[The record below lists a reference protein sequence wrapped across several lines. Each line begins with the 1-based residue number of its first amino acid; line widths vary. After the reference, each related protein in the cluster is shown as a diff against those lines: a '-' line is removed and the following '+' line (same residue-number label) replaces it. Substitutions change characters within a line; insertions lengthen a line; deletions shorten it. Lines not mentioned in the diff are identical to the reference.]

1 MSKTLGAKGI
11 VIGCGNHKGGVSKS
25 TSATYIAAALGE
37 RGLKVLILDCD
48 PSAGATRIF
57 GVDGKSFSGTYELVL
72 REDPDLLTLAVTEG
86 LPRNVSVIPAR
97 TELSEV
103 RNYVSKFEDAAGL
116 LRRGLEKARALYD
129 DILL

>member
-1 MSKTLGAKGI
+1 MGPGVQARKYPWPLCCKQRIRQEHMSKTLDARGI

-72 REDPDLLTLAVTEG
+72 REDPDPVTLAVSDG
-86 LPRNVSVIPAR
+86 LPRNVS
-97 TELSEV
+97 
-103 RNYVSKFEDAAGL
+103 
-116 LRRGLEKARALYD
+116 
-129 DILL
+129 